1 MFIFLADD
9 VKADTS
15 CPDANANLLST
26 TCVDINAEL
35 YIRIVHLYCR
45 FYVIRFAYAVNDY
58 LLLRGKSITGEFI
71 VYFNVS

>member
-26 TCVDINAEL
+26 ACVDIDTEL
-35 YIRIVHLYCR
+35 YIRIVQLYCR
-45 FYVIRFAYAVNDY
+45 FCVIRFAYA
-58 LLLRGKSITGEFI
+58 
-71 VYFNVS
+71 FNG